1 MMAGSIQQEISGL
14 ILSDKGITQRLTD
27 GSLVIEPLE
36 PEQIQPASVDMH
48 LGKEFLLVDENR
60 QARLLAGEEVHY
72 SRIADDKIVVPPQ
85 SFILVM
91 TKQFVKLPGD
101 LTAFV
106 QGLSSMGRMGLLIQN
121 DGWVDPGFEGTLT
134 LAFLNA
140 NRIPIELQAGCR
152 ICQLAFALL
161 DQPATD
167 PYHGKYQGYRGVI
180 GSKPSAFQDGNIDT
194 EKP

>member
-1 MMAGSIQQEISGL
+1 M
-14 ILSDKGITQRLTD
+14 ILSDKGITQRLKN

-48 LGKEFLLVDENR
+48 LGREFLLVDENR
-60 QARLLAGEEVHY
+60 QSRLLAGEEVQY
-72 SRIADDKIVVPPQ
+72 RRIADEKIIVPPQ

-121 DGWVDPGFEGTLT
+121 DGWVDPGFEGALT

-140 NRIPIELQAGCR
+140 NRIPIELKAGCR
-152 ICQLAFALL
+152 ICQLVFALL

-167 PYHGKYQGYRGVI
+167 PYHGKYQGYRQII
-180 GSKPSAFQDGNIDT
+180 GSKPSAFQNGSADT
-194 EKP
+194 AEPK